1 MISFTSIRSCWNHF
15 FYEDVDPTVISLF
28 RVIMGLFLF
37 TNGLSLL
44 PDWEL
49 WLGVGSNSLVP
60 LSDSITFYHGFR
72 INLFEWMTPT
82 DQSALLI
89 LILFI
94 VSSFFVLIGF
104 QTRIFLILTFLL
116 LVSIQNRNF
125 TILNSGDTLLRC
137 LLFPLIFSPAQFR
150 FSVDSILRKKS
161 QTPYPERTPVTAL
174 RLLQLQFTLVYFATV
189 LFKLKGHDWVDGTAV
204 YYTSRLENFQR
215 IILPVV
221 FEEKN
226 FIKIMTWSAL
236 FIEFSLATLIWIR
249 EMRKWVLMA
258 GLLLHL
264 GIELTMS
271 IGCFEWL
278 MMGAYVLFLDASDVK
293 RFLSFLIPQ
302 NIRNPLA
309 RISNLF

>member
-1 MISFTSIRSCWNHF
+1 
-15 FYEDVDPTVISLF
+15 
-28 RVIMGLFLF
+28 
-37 TNGLSLL
+37 
-44 PDWEL
+44 
-49 WLGVGSNSLVP
+49 
-60 LSDSITFYHGFR
+60 
-72 INLFEWMTPT
+72 
-82 DQSALLI
+82 
-89 LILFI
+89 
-94 VSSFFVLIGF
+94 
-104 QTRIFLILTFLL
+104 
-116 LVSIQNRNF
+116 
-125 TILNSGDTLLRC
+125 
-137 LLFPLIFSPAQFR
+137 
-150 FSVDSILRKKS
+150 
-161 QTPYPERTPVTAL
+161 
-174 RLLQLQFTLVYFATV
+174 LVYFATV

-309 RISNLF
+309 RLSNLF